1 MMWSCFARQMNLAE
15 AKHNMKRFRNSGRA
29 SGVRIELAPF
39 VDIVLVLLIFFVV
52 AASLSMHQ
60 KGLQVKL
67 PSASTGTDTQK
78 GIVLSVDA
86 SEHLALNDAPTTMQT
101 LATDIALLVKADPKT
116 HVIIHADQSVP
127 YHIVV
132 EVLDHVRLGGCFDVV
147 LEAHDTKQP
156 NS

>member
-1 MMWSCFARQMNLAE
+1 
-15 AKHNMKRFRNSGRA
+15 MKRFRNSGRT

-52 AASLSMHQ
+52 ATSLSVHQ

-67 PSASTGTDTQK
+67 PSASTGTDNSK

-86 SEHLALNDAPTTMQT
+86 SEHLLINDMPTTMQT
-101 LATDIALLVKADPKT
+101 LSADIALLVKADPKT
-116 HVIIHADQSVP
+116 HVIIHADQVVP
-127 YHIVV
+127 YHVVV

-156 NS
+156 HA